1 MMELLGLI
9 CTGVNKKLVI
19 GELSEAL
26 INHYMK
32 QGKGSLVYDSN
43 IYLIA
48 TRERNYQRFVIRK
61 NRGKTKR

>member
-1 MMELLGLI
+1 MMELLGLL

-32 QGKGSLVYDSN
+32 QGKDSLVYDSN

>member
-1 MMELLGLI
+1 MMELLGLL

-48 TRERNYQRFVIRK
+48 TRERNY
-61 NRGKTKR
+61 